1 MNEIVRMGDGTPTF
15 PFIPHHAHYYLRP
28 SPSSLPESPI
38 DGAQIS
44 IGRPR
49 GRERHCRGFL
59 PCRVSDASRSSAWHP
74 LSWAGM
80 ISCSLFVRVSVF

>member
-1 MNEIVRMGDGTPTF
+1 MRLYAWAKVRRLSRLSLTAPS
-15 PFIPHHAHYYLRP
+15 IICAPHPRRYP
-28 SPSSLPESPI
+28 NCPI

-49 GRERHCRGFL
+49 GTASVTAGFL
-59 PCRVSDASRSSAWHP
+59 PCRVSDASRSSAWHH

-80 ISCSLFVRVSVF
+80 ISCSLFVRSSVF